1 MNGGEALVATLL
13 EHGVEAG
20 FCVPG
25 ESYLTVLEALR
36 QARSDIRLVL
46 NRHES
51 GATLAA
57 EAYAKATATPGIAF
71 VTRGPGA
78 TNASIGL
85 HTAKQDSTPLVLFIG
100 HVPTHEMGREAFQ
113 EIDYPTAFGP
123 MTKRVIEV
131 MRPGDVAAATAE
143 ALQLAVAGRP
153 GPVAVVLPED
163 VTEGEANSLAI
174 SSNQPR
180 AALPPDT
187 QSVTEAARLIDAA
200 RHPVIIGGEQVNFE
214 GAHDGLARFAEAA
227 GAGIVSAFRRQD
239 IVAHEHAANL
249 GHFGLH
255 LTPYQKAFWIDV
267 DLVILAGARPDGA
280 TLQGF
285 SLLRE
290 DQQVIHIYPERAAF
304 DQTSPKVAL
313 EADLAPSLEALGERL
328 QSAPSSS
335 RLDWREARHREHI
348 AHATPGLDA
357 TAQCLGDVDMT
368 EIIAQLRCRLAD
380 DACVV
385 NDSGAFAGWLHRY
398 FEFRDPR
405 TQFAACL
412 GAMGYGVP
420 GAIGAQ
426 LARPNSEVVALVG
439 DGGFLMTGQEIV
451 TGVQQNLPFTVL
463 LFDNGMYGSI
473 ATHQYRRG
481 GLNALYGT
489 VTNSPDFAALARAY
503 GAAAWCVE
511 RTEEFPD
518 ALEAALAEDGRPSL
532 LHIKTDM
539 RNLNASG
546 PQMAE
551 KEPIS

>member
-13 EHGVEAG
+13 EHGVKAG

-36 QARSDIRLVL
+36 QARDRIRLVL

-51 GATLAA
+51 GATFAA

-131 MRPGDVAAATAE
+131 LRPEDVAAATAE

-163 VTEGEANSLAI
+163 VTEGEANSVAI
-174 SSNQPR
+174 PKNQPR
-180 AALPPDT
+180 TGLLPDAVSVAAAT
-187 QSVTEAARLIDAA
+187 QLFDAA
-200 RHPVIIGGEQVNFE
+200 RHPVIIGGEQVSFE
-214 GAHDGLARFAEAA
+214 AAHGALARLAEAA
-227 GAGIVSAFRRQD
+227 GAGVVSAFRRQD
-239 IVAHEHAANL
+239 ILAQDHAANL
-249 GHFGLH
+249 GQFGLS
-255 LTPYQKAFWIDV
+255 LAPFQKEFWADV

-285 SLLRE
+285 SLLRD
-290 DQQVIHIYPERAAF
+290 DQQVIHIYPEDAAF
-304 DQTSPKVAL
+304 DQSSPRVAI
-313 EADLAPSLEALGERL
+313 EADVAPSLEALAEQL
-328 QSAPSSS
+328 KNVPSNS
-335 RLDWREARHREHI
+335 RLAWRDARHSEHI
-348 AHATPGLDA
+348 AHATPGLDDA
-357 TAQCLGDVDMT
+357 AQCLGDVDMT
-368 EIIAQLRCRLAD
+368 EIIAQLRRRLPD
-380 DACVV
+380 DACTV

-398 FEFRDPR
+398 FAYRTPR

-412 GAMGYGVP
+412 GAMGYAVP

-426 LARPNSEVVALVG
+426 LARPDSEVVALVG

-473 ATHQYRRG
+473 ATHQYRPG
-481 GLNALYGT
+481 GLEAMYGT
-489 VTNSPDFAALARAY
+489 VMNSPDFAALARAY

-511 RTEEFPD
+511 RTDDFPD
-518 ALEAALAEDGRPSL
+518 ALDAALAEEERPSL

-546 PQMAE
+546 PQME
-551 KEPIS
+551 G

>member
-13 EHGVEAG
+13 EHGVDTG
-20 FCVPG
+20 FCIPG

-36 QARSDIRLVL
+36 QARDRIRLVL

-51 GATLAA
+51 GATFAA
-57 EAYAKATATPGIAF
+57 EAYAKATAKPGIAF

-100 HVPTHEMGREAFQ
+100 HVPTAEMGREAFQ
-113 EIDYPTAFGP
+113 EIDYPTAFDP
-123 MTKRVIEV
+123 MTKGVIEV
-131 MRPGDVAAATAE
+131 MRPKDVAAATAE
-143 ALQLAVAGRP
+143 ALRLAVAGRP

-163 VTEGEANSLAI
+163 VTEGEANGVKIPAAK
-174 SSNQPR
+174 PR
-180 AALPPDT
+180 AGLLPEPQALG
-187 QSVTEAARLIDAA
+187 EAARMIDAA

-214 GAHDGLARFAEAA
+214 GAHGALARFAEAA
-227 GAGIVSAFRRQD
+227 GAGVVSAFRRQD
-239 IVAHEHAANL
+239 ILAHEHAANL
-249 GHFGLH
+249 GHLGLR
-255 LTPYQKAFWIDV
+255 LAPYQEKFWADV
-267 DLVILAGARPDGA
+267 DLVIIAGARPDGA

-285 SLLRE
+285 SLLRA
-290 DQQVIHIYPERAAF
+290 DQQVIHIYPDGAAF
-304 DQTSPKVAL
+304 AQTSPHVAL
-313 EADLAPSLEALGERL
+313 EADLAPSLEALIERL
-328 QSAPSSS
+328 QSAPSNS
-335 RLDWREARHREHI
+335 RMAWREARHREHI

-357 TAQCLGDVDMT
+357 AAQCLGAVDMA
-368 EIIAQLRCRLAD
+368 EVVAHLRRRLPD
-380 DACVV
+380 DACLV

-398 FEFRDPR
+398 FEFRAPR
-405 TQFAACL
+405 SQFAACL

-420 GAIGAQ
+420 GAIGTQ
-426 LARPNSEVVALVG
+426 LARPDSQVVALVG

-481 GLNALYGT
+481 GREAMYGT
-489 VTNSPDFAALARAY
+489 VMNSPDFAALAKAY

-511 RTEEFPD
+511 RTVDFPD
-518 ALEAALAEDGRPSL
+518 ALDAALAEKGRPSL

-546 PQMAE
+546 PQMDE
-551 KEPIS
+551 

>member
-13 EHGVEAG
+13 EHGVKVG

-36 QARSDIRLVL
+36 QARARIRLVL

-51 GATLAA
+51 GATFAA

-100 HVPTHEMGREAFQ
+100 HVPTAEMGREAFQ

-123 MTKRVIEV
+123 MTKGVIEV
-131 MRPGDVAAATAE
+131 MRPEDVAAATAE
-143 ALQLAVAGRP
+143 ALRLAVAGRP
-153 GPVAVVLPED
+153 GPVAAVLPED
-163 VTEGEANSLAI
+163 VTEGEANEVQIPAAK
-174 SSNQPR
+174 PR
-180 AALPPDT
+180 AALAPEPQALD
-187 QSVTEAARLIDAA
+187 QAARMIEAA

-214 GAHDGLARFAEAA
+214 GAHTALVRFAEAA
-227 GAGIVSAFRRQD
+227 GAGVVSAFRRQD
-239 IVAHEHAANL
+239 ILAHEHAANL
-249 GHFGLH
+249 GHFGLC
-255 LTPYQKAFWIDV
+255 LAPYQENFWADV
-267 DLVILAGARPDGA
+267 DLVIIAGARPDGA

-285 SLLRE
+285 SLLRA
-290 DQQVIHIYPERAAF
+290 DQQVIHIYPESAAF
-304 DQTSPKVAL
+304 AQTSPHEAL
-313 EADLAPSLEALGERL
+313 EADIAPSLEALTERL
-328 QSAPSSS
+328 QSAPSNS
-335 RLDWREARHREHI
+335 RLAWREAYRREHI

-357 TAQCLGDVDMT
+357 TAQCLGAVDMA
-368 EIIAQLRCRLAD
+368 EIIAHLSRRLPD
-380 DACVV
+380 DACLV

-398 FEFRDPR
+398 FEFRTPR

-412 GAMGYGVP
+412 GAMGYAVP
-420 GAIGAQ
+420 GAIGTQ
-426 LARPNSEVVALVG
+426 LARPDSQVVALVG

-481 GLNALYGT
+481 GREAMYGT
-489 VTNSPDFAALARAY
+489 VMNSPDFAALARAY

-511 RTEEFPD
+511 QTADFPD
-518 ALEAALAEDGRPSL
+518 ALDAALAEICRPSL

-546 PQMAE
+546 PQMGE
-551 KEPIS
+551 